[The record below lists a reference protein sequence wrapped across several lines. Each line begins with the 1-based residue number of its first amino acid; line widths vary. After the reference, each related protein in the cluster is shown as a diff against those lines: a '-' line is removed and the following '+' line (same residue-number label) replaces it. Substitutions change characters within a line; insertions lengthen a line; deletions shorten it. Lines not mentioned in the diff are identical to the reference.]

1 MPKQSEMEDL
11 YLTNLQYVE
20 LLLKIQKVVNAPG
33 FQPAFYD
40 SIQIGDKYTESNC
53 GFCNEGFTTKETAY
67 FPAHFPSRKTM
78 KYRQNHHRCPF
89 DMGPAG
95 ILGWGSGCFYRCYLF
110 QNEKHDVD
118 LMRRMVSNLIEDGNF
133 FEETEEGEHNG

>member
-1 MPKQSEMEDL
+1 MPAQNDMEDL

-20 LLLKIQKVVNAPG
+20 ILLKIQKVVNAPD
-33 FQPAFYD
+33 FQPTFYD
-40 SIQIGDKYTESNC
+40 CTEPGNHHTDSNC

-67 FPAHFPSRKTM
+67 FPEYFPSRTSM
-78 KYRQNHHRCPF
+78 KYRQDHHRCPF

-110 QNEKHDVD
+110 NNKEHDID

-133 FEETEEGEHNG
+133 YGETEGE